1 MERLWPPGIPVD
13 RIVGVL
19 QEIWRFLVDE
29 AVGVFVDTVW
39 VGHGWV
45 ILSAFWMGLPLLYTH
60 EAESIDACAYGAYV
74 HINAEEAYF

>member
-1 MERLWPPGIPVD
+1 M
-13 RIVGVL
+13 
-19 QEIWRFLVDE
+19 
-29 AVGVFVDTVW
+29 FVDTVW